1 MIKLISIYFNTKI
14 IQTRNTTTLTIII
27 KMSKNQSNKTKWILY
42 IWKNNKLNFAKIK
55 SKNNYLLEK
64 IYFELN

>member
-42 IWKNNKLNFAKIK
+42 IWKNNKLSFAKIK
-55 SKNNYLLEK
+55 NKNNYLLEK